1 MLADF
6 SPLFIKAILAFIS
19 TTIDDFTVMLLFFS
33 RARTECTD
41 IKIGYIKVMVGQ
53 TIGFTIV
60 IIFSLVGMALGLIIP
75 TKYLDLVGFFPL
87 CMGLF
92 KLYEIIAERGICC
105 CLYPT
110 IDEDDYK
117 VESNMNYYQGDFE
130 DVYIEDLKEYDTQ
143 ISDRNYAKSLTSN
156 NYEVDIEDDQRFLI
170 GEENI
175 GMIVETKNNFVTNT
189 IKTLFQA
196 CLDPFTLE
204 VTVFALFCSSDNI
217 GIYIA
222 IFISLNPLEVAIIV
236 GCFYVMLFLSIFG
249 AMLLVQYKPI
259 ADFFDKNASYVVP
272 ALLIPLGIYIL
283 SDSIIWPF

>member
-1 MLADF
+1 
-6 SPLFIKAILAFIS
+6 
-19 TTIDDFTVMLLFFS
+19 
-33 RARTECTD
+33 
-41 IKIGYIKVMVGQ
+41 MVGQ

-117 VESNMNYYQGDFE
+117 VESNMNHYQGDFE

-204 VTVFALFCSSDNI
+204 VTPS
-217 GIYIA
+217 
-222 IFISLNPLEVAIIV
+222 ISL
-236 GCFYVMLFLSIFG
+236 LFL
-249 AMLLVQYKPI
+249 L
-259 ADFFDKNASYVVP
+259 
-272 ALLIPLGIYIL
+272 
-283 SDSIIWPF
+283 